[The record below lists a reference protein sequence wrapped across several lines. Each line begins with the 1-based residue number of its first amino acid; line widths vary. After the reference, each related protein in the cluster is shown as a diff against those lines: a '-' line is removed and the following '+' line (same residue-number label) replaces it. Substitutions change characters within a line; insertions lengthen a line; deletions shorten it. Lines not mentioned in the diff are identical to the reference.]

1 MKTLLISLV
10 LFVFLTP
17 PVLSQNV
24 GVQSENWIYVPFS
37 LTVLDTNNTFSSLL
51 EGTQIFSIYGY
62 TIPGT
67 IYGGG
72 WSVLTTWR
80 KRFEDYPVIPDTFA
94 VDLRVNAQT
103 NLLDARIGIAM
114 QDSFYYGSDISQP
127 FVFNGEWQTLKF
139 ETSLFKSFLNNFI
152 KFYFVFL
159 LVSEDSCYI
168 GTVVEVDNFRGIDD
182 TLGVIMYDDFDYP
195 SLVTII
201 EQNLTDFVLEQ
212 NYPNPFNPST
222 TIRFSVPRL
231 EYVNITVF
239 NSIGEQIAVL
249 VSEEMGIGTYET
261 TFDAS
266 RLSSGAY
273 FYRITTGD
281 YVEIKKMVFLK

>member
-222 TIRFSVPRL
+222 TIRFTVPERERVSL
-231 EYVNITVF
+231 VVF
-239 NSIGEQIAVL
+239 NFLGQEMQTL
-249 VSEEMGIGTYET
+249 VSEERGIGTYEVS
-261 TFDAS
+261 FDAS
-266 RLSSGAY
+266 EFPSGVY
-273 FYRITTGD
+273 FYKLQAGS
-281 YVEIKKMVFLK
+281 YVETKKMVFLK